1 VVGRSAV
8 VPPRADRL
16 HGREVL
22 VNAARCRYDRSMTR
36 TAASFRSRLAP
47 LLVLAACAPPPPP
60 APPPAAAPSAD
71 EVGARR
77 AAEVALASLAKRNF
91 EVGECSASE
100 ARFTGEA
107 EARAGAPIGDRCS
120 VLTAHRAD
128 RTWLVVVRAAIR
140 SAPTRAGGA
149 LAIVTVTAGGEG
161 VAHIEY
167 GR

>member
-1 VVGRSAV
+1 VAG
-8 VPPRADRL
+8 
-16 HGREVL
+16 
-22 VNAARCRYDRSMTR
+22 
-36 TAASFRSRLAP
+36 
-47 LLVLAACAPPPPP
+47 
-60 APPPAAAPSAD
+60 PSAE

-77 AAEVALASLAKRNF
+77 AADVALASLAKRNF
-91 EVGECSASE
+91 DVSECAAAE
-100 ARFTGEA
+100 MRLLGEA

-128 RTWLVVVRAAIR
+128 KTWLVVIR
-140 SAPTRAGGA
+140 SATRAAPIRAGGA